1 MVQNLAEAD
10 GETMTF
16 GQRTVGGWHLYNVS
30 FSYFYLRRNRQVL
43 DLCKLLLGLLLWGGL
58 VCQSTQVVIPTH
70 SFLWGGIFC
79 LFSRA
84 IFG

>member
-30 FSYFYLRRNRQVL
+30 FSYFYLRRNLQVL
-43 DLCKLLLGLLLWGGL
+43 DLCKLLLGLLLWRGL

-70 SFLWGGIFC
+70 SFLGVESIALLPNQIF
-79 LFSRA
+79 
-84 IFG
+84 